1 MSDNKVY
8 HQYFSTRPIM
18 NIATTTGKMIHFVG
32 STYVTDAED
41 EIAFLDNEIRA
52 GLKAIYVKQDKKTV
66 SAVELDPLAAIKKK
80 VIDEYLAAQ
89 AAQADVSRDMGNT
102 STDPQAG
109 MQTSKSIGA
118 ITVGSNVSA
127 KK

>member
-1 MSDNKVY
+1 MVMPNAKKIR
-8 HQYFSTRPIM
+8 FF
-18 NIATTTGKMIHFVG
+18 AG
-32 STYVTDAED
+32 SYITNAPD
-41 EIAFLDNEIRA
+41 EIAHLDAQIAA
-52 GLKAIYVKQDKKTV
+52 GHQMIYTKKGQETV
-66 SAVELDPLAAIKKK
+66 TSESLDPLAAIKKK

-89 AAQADVSRDMGNT
+89 AAQADTSRDMGNT
-102 STDPQAG
+102 SADPQAG